1 MFSFN
6 KNSISLKRHMLQR
19 YRVDV
24 GVGVGVHVY
33 SSSSGSSSRSRSRSS
48 ISQRSISWCAVVLRR
63 MQLGKRHVGRQGRS
77 TFIALC
83 LWAVD
88 VALEMSFNL

>member
-1 MFSFN
+1 
-6 KNSISLKRHMLQR
+6 MLQR

-33 SSSSGSSSRSRSRSS
+33 SSSSGSRSRSS
-48 ISQRSISWCAVVLRR
+48 ISQRSISCYAVVLRR
-63 MQLGKRHVGRQGRS
+63 MQLGKRHVGRQGRP